1 MKLNSKARLVAGN
14 LFWAAIGKVVMLL
27 GSLFVG
33 IVIARYLGPE
43 QYGLMSYVVSFVALF
58 QIIASF
64 GLDNIEI
71 REESKPSN
79 DIGAIL
85 GTAMTI
91 RVVLAIIVMA
101 ATIATSAIMEADA
114 TIVGYVA
121 VYSLSMIGSC
131 FTLYR
136 NYFTAIVENEYI
148 AKSQIM
154 ATIAGVAIKVILL
167 LINATLVW
175 FIFITA
181 LDYCFLAIGYII
193 SYKKRKGDKPR
204 WTFDQRIAIYLIK
217 ESFPIL
223 LTSAAVLIYQRID
236 QVMIGR
242 MIDKESVGYFSVA
255 SRIVD
260 VIIYLPQIAVQTVMP
275 LLIRIRE
282 RDKEQYFQRAQ
293 TFMGLTVWATGIC
306 SLIVSLLA
314 QPAIT
319 LLFGNAYAG
328 AIPILQILAFKAMAL
343 SLSTVAGQM
352 LIIEGLQRWA
362 IFRDSLGCVV
372 CITLNLIFLPR
383 YGAVFAAI
391 SAILSNLTAG
401 YLADAIIP
409 PYRHLFVVQTKA
421 LLTGWLNIFRIKQ
434 FVSEKS

>member
-1 MKLNSKARLVAGN
+1 MKLNPKARLVASN
-14 LFWAAIGKVVMLL
+14 LFWAAAGKVVTLL

-58 QIIASF
+58 QIVASF

-71 REESKPSN
+71 REESKPQN
-79 DIGAIL
+79 DVGAIL
-85 GTAMTI
+85 GTAMTLRGI
-91 RVVLAIIVMA
+91 LAVLVVV
-101 ATIATSAIMEADA
+101 ATIATSAMMEADK
-114 TIVGYVA
+114 TITAYVA
-121 VYSLSMIGSC
+121 IYSLSVIGQC
-131 FTLYR
+131 FILYR

-148 AKSQIM
+148 AKSQIL
-154 ATIAGVAIKVILL
+154 ATLIGVTLKVILL
-167 LINATLVW
+167 LNNATLAC
-175 FIFITA
+175 FIFVTA
-181 LDYCFLAIGYII
+181 LDYFFQAIGYII
-193 SYKKRKGDKPR
+193 SYKKRAKERPK
-204 WTFDQRIAIYLIK
+204 WHFDRKLAVYLLK
-217 ESFPIL
+217 ESFPLL
-223 LTSAAVLIYQRID
+223 LTSAAVLVYQRID

-242 MIDKESVGYFSVA
+242 LIDKESVGYFSVA
-255 SRIVD
+255 SRMVD

-282 RDKEQYFQRAQ
+282 QDERQYRERAQ
-293 TFMGLTVWATGIC
+293 TFMGLTVWGTGLFSLAV
-306 SLIVSLLA
+306 SLIA

-319 LLFGNAYAG
+319 LLFGDAYAN
-328 AIPILQILAFKAMAL
+328 AIPILQILSFKAMAL
-343 SLSTVAGQM
+343 ALSIVAGQM

-372 CITLNLIFLPR
+372 CITLNYLFLPR
-383 YGAVFAAI
+383 YGAVFAAV

-421 LLTGWLNIFRIKQ
+421 LLTGWTDIFKIKKII
-434 FVSEKS
+434 SK